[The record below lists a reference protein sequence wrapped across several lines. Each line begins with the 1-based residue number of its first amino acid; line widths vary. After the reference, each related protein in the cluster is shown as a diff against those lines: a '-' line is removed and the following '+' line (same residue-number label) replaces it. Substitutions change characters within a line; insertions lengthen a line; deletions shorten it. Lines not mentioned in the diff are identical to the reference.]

1 MRKLALLGLAAALA
15 AVAVTAA
22 AAGRA
27 AAPKQP
33 VVAAFYRGQTLESF
47 DFGAVRARPGNK
59 LAPIWRFTNGAPEQ
73 HDVVDSIPGQAAY
86 SSLRQVNDVTWS
98 SGVVPR
104 VLRSAD
110 EIRAAEA
117 AGELTAK
124 PTSALLNRPVLGFGQ
139 KRVEGFSGGRP
150 IHYYDLGPVA
160 IAPGN
165 DVVTLYAP
173 TNGVAGQ
180 HNVTADT
187 LARGQTR
194 YPPLW
199 RIVQVTWKPGA
210 ARRLL
215 RSFADIRRAQAAGT
229 VTLRRTALVVNCPIV
244 P

>member
-1 MRKLALLGLAAALA
+1 MAGDILYVLEANPRASRTVPFTSKATAVPLAKAAARISLGATIAELRACLDAIDA
-15 AVAVTAA
+15 AVGELQNSLVC
-22 AAGRA
+22 
-27 AAPKQP
+27 
-33 VVAAFYRGQTLESF
+33 TL
-47 DFGAVRARPGNK
+47 
-59 LAPIWRFTNGAPEQ
+59 
-73 HDVVDSIPGQAAY
+73 
-86 SSLRQVNDVTWS
+86 
-98 SGVVPR
+98 
-104 VLRSAD
+104 
-110 EIRAAEA
+110 
-117 AGELTAK
+117 AGEPIPLD
-124 PTSALLNRPVLGFGQ
+124 PRLLMVGQ